1 MKTLSDHWLTE
12 GLVDFE
18 YKKYTLLAWLKQVEA
33 EFGAVRVFPSLS
45 DLVHHYRNLE
55 AFREGKRTI
64 QGQFPKEISTA
75 DLNRLSFEY
84 RSLVADDG
92 QMRELEDIVDFSL
105 PQMKQYL
112 EQGQAICRHV
122 EEQISI
128 TPIGLLP
135 LRREEGF
142 MLLHFD
148 RQSDVDVYG
157 YRLSLLEAPEG
168 NYRALSL
175 QHLERVTHSLTQ
187 TFEQIKI
194 NLIKKHKE
202 LPNPATYLVESRVQA
217 PIQETLLP
225 LTKRMLV
232 RYVLT
237 S

>member
-18 YKKYTLLAWLKQVEA
+18 YKKYVLLAWLKEVER

-55 AFREGKRTI
+55 AFRDGKRTI
-64 QGQFPKEISTA
+64 QEQFPKEITSA
-75 DLNRLSFEY
+75 DLGTLSLEY
-84 RSLVADDG
+84 RSLVADND

-105 PQMKQYL
+105 PQIRRYL
-112 EQGQAICRHV
+112 DDGQAICRTV
-122 EEQISI
+122 EEQLSI

-135 LRREEGF
+135 LRREEGY
-142 MLLHFD
+142 MLLHFP
-148 RQSDVDVYG
+148 RRSDVDVYG
-157 YRLSLLEAPEG
+157 YRLSTLEAPDG

-175 QHLERVTHSLTQ
+175 QHIDRVTHSITQ

-194 NLIKKHKE
+194 NLIKKHTH
-202 LPNPATYLVESRVQA
+202 LANPATYLVESRVQA
-217 PIQETLLP
+217 PMQETLLP